1 MVVGSR
7 RIPKAEFVA
16 QLRDAGSAFLA
27 RCESDSGL
35 IHAPSISRSRSQR
48 GGGSYVSG
56 LGALS
61 VRTASSGRVCVMES
75 DDGEHDARG
84 IIGAGKIGSR
94 LGRRLLAAGYRV
106 TFGARDAAAAT
117 EKLGAID
124 APIFSPADAAAGAD
138 IVLLTVPA
146 SAAHAAAAGLALR
159 PGSTLVDCT
168 NPMRWDGGPVWAPPA
183 EGIQCRIPRRGIAR
197 GPRRQGVQPL
207 RRRNP
212 RGSQG
217 QQSRPTHSWQE
228 MTPTRGRR
236 CWRLPMQSGFTV
248 WMQGHCGTRRCWRIW
263 LFSGFSWPEAARA
276 GTSHSRPSA
285 IEGGSDPGTTRWG
298 TSHSGGQ

>member
-1 MVVGSR
+1 M
-7 RIPKAEFVA
+7 ANTTHVA
-16 QLRDAGSAFLA
+16 
-27 RCESDSGL
+27 
-35 IHAPSISRSRSQR
+35 
-48 GGGSYVSG
+48 
-56 LGALS
+56 
-61 VRTASSGRVCVMES
+61 
-75 DDGEHDARG
+75 

-183 EGIQCRIPRRGIAR
+183 EGSNAASLAAALPGVRVVKAFNHFGAEIHEDPKVGGEQADAFVAGDDADAR
-197 GPRRQGVQPL
+197 ASVLALANAIGFHGVDAGPL
-207 RRRNP
+207 RNAALLENLAVLWIQLA
-212 RGSQG
+212 GSG
-217 QQSRPTHSWQE
+217 K
-228 MTPTRGRR
+228 GRHFAFKAVGR
-236 CWRLPMQSGFTV
+236 
-248 WMQGHCGTRRCWRIW
+248 
-263 LFSGFSWPEAARA
+263 
-276 GTSHSRPSA
+276 
-285 IEGGSDPGTTRWG
+285 
-298 TSHSGGQ
+298 